1 MEQSKGPVHDIRVV
15 EWSEED
21 ILHVLDNT
29 DAELN
34 EDLLQRVHNDFIL
47 EEGEVPYRQLDIYQD
62 DMEGFMP
69 DDLLEEGEGRPA
81 SIDSYTEKR
90 TSNKNNAL
98 HRYVDVL
105 EVVHP
110 TTGETIAEYRSK
122 PYWE

>member
-1 MEQSKGPVHDIRVV
+1 MEESQGPIHDIRVV

-21 ILHVLDNT
+21 ILQVLDNT
-29 DAELN
+29 DADLD
-34 EDLLQRVHNDFIL
+34 EDLLKRVYNDFIL
-47 EEGEVPYRQLDIYQD
+47 ESGEVPYRQLDIYQD
-62 DMEGFMP
+62 DMKGFMP
-69 DDLLEEGEGRPA
+69 EDLLEEGEGRPA
-81 SIDSYTEKR
+81 GLDFYTEKR

-110 TTGETIAEYRSK
+110 TSGETIAEYRSN